1 MRINKLS
8 FHLGL
13 VAVFI
18 LAPLTAVEAQGA
30 RVYFGAAF
38 GAYSIKKSNL
48 NDNDRVLKAV
58 IGAELNK
65 WFGIEGSWTDFNR
78 TDNGGDRFDADGK
91 GLAGVL
97 LMPAGT
103 TAAIFVKGGQYWWNS
118 DSFLGGALGASKGN
132 DPFWG
137 VGLKFGFNDFL
148 ALRLEV
154 ERYDVSNTHLDTVT
168 GGIEFKF

>member
-1 MRINKLS
+1 MCINKLG

-13 VAVFI
+13 LAVFI
-18 LAPLTAVEAQGA
+18 LAPLTAADAQGT
-30 RVYFGAAF
+30 RFYVGAGF

-58 IGAELNK
+58 IGAEFNK
-65 WFGIEGSWTDFNR
+65 WFALEGSWTDFNR
-78 TDNGGDRFDADGK
+78 TDNSGERFDADGK
-91 GLAGVL
+91 GLSGML
-97 LMPAGT
+97 LMPVGT
-103 TAAIFVKGGQYWWNS
+103 TAAIFAKGGQFWWNS

-137 VGLKFGFNDFL
+137 AGLKFGFNDFL

-154 ERYDVSNTHLDTVT
+154 ERYDVSNTHLDTFT
-168 GGIEFKF
+168 GGIELKF